1 MSFTNTEYQH
11 FIPQFI
17 LKNYS
22 YPFKCPNAE
31 QKGKKKCKCKHEK
44 NKYPGDPVVNCIS
57 LNPPPFQLES
67 FSVKRIFGASNMYN
81 DPAQTTS
88 DKQRRIEAM
97 FSKMESQ
104 ASILFRRIVK
114 THEAGD
120 TTVTLN
126 RTDLDFIRKF
136 LFLLKYRGSTFHQTF
151 YRDTIDDYPFNDR
164 ELLFDY
170 MRERNF
176 SSPRDVWYHNLETII
191 HLEMDPERK
200 WLQTLPQKMFP
211 TDALWCTNH
220 VGNYYMAICTPS
232 EVADEFILTENC
244 YNVFEGLSTFAVD
257 KATGQVAG
265 GTQAAFHEF
274 APISPRLMIVL
285 RNLALPNSED
295 PDWRVVQDRQNLF
308 WATFGE
314 LYGPDSKSLLD
325 DLSIKQC
332 RCSFSEIVNGKARAA
347 AGFDGK
353 YRPDDT
359 FCFTYFPIRNDHV
372 RIINNMFLDNAYKS
386 SVIAYRNQ
394 DNLKGILESYVS
406 GPCDIHKVLKDDW
419 DNRYAFLRGLE
430 TLTKLLGSQKPLVWR
445 RVKAYETPA
454 TQNFTKK
461 DIEFRRMTQQRIM
474 KDGTHNDQMT
484 TFVKLCEEL
493 GRKSMLDQDIAQAG
507 KMVRFQRAVEA
518 LSIGC
523 DEMVQRRNRIV
534 ISKIFKA
541 TYCSRYWLYL
551 KLFRKAHCGDR
562 DGTQDVIDL
571 FVNKD
576 IREGPEDIFVQ
587 ASQLYDENTLND
599 LMETTVFNDIS
610 IRKSEIEDLWVKAFD
625 NRSISFHM
633 LLHYIIFS
641 RPGKI
646 RDCGIPDVERL
657 AKQVEHSFHERG
669 IQGRLIHFPF
679 ANDDKNLELMV
690 RVHVRSNFNAAMAGK
705 AKDSILRELKDI
717 LFRLTFPTPP
727 LD

>member
-1 MSFTNTEYQH
+1 
-11 FIPQFI
+11 
-17 LKNYS
+17 
-22 YPFKCPNAE
+22 
-31 QKGKKKCKCKHEK
+31 
-44 NKYPGDPVVNCIS
+44 
-57 LNPPPFQLES
+57 
-67 FSVKRIFGASNMYN
+67 MYN

-114 THEAGD
+114 THEAGEP
-120 TTVTLN
+120 TVTLN
-126 RTDLDFIRKF
+126 RTELDFIRKF

-151 YRDTIDDYPFNDR
+151 YRDTIDDYTFNDR

-191 HLEMDPERK
+191 NLEMDPERK

-295 PDWRVVQDRQNLF
+295 PDWRVVQERQNLF

-314 LYGPDSKSLLD
+314 LYGPDSKSILD

-332 RCSFSEIVNGKARAA
+332 RCSFAEIVNGKARAA

-372 RIINNMFLDNAYKS
+372 RIINNMFLDNAYKA

-430 TLTKLLGSQKPLVWR
+430 TLTKLLGSQEPLVWR
-445 RVKAYETPA
+445 SVKAYETPA

-484 TFVKLCEEL
+484 TFVELCEKL
-493 GRKSMLDQDIAQAG
+493 GKHTAGTEMERKM
-507 KMVRFQRAVEA
+507 
-518 LSIGC
+518 
-523 DEMVQRRNRIV
+523 
-534 ISKIFKA
+534 
-541 TYCSRYWLYL
+541 
-551 KLFRKAHCGDR
+551 
-562 DGTQDVIDL
+562 
-571 FVNKD
+571 
-576 IREGPEDIFVQ
+576 
-587 ASQLYDENTLND
+587 
-599 LMETTVFNDIS
+599 
-610 IRKSEIEDLWVKAFD
+610 
-625 NRSISFHM
+625 
-633 LLHYIIFS
+633 
-641 RPGKI
+641 
-646 RDCGIPDVERL
+646 
-657 AKQVEHSFHERG
+657 
-669 IQGRLIHFPF
+669 
-679 ANDDKNLELMV
+679 
-690 RVHVRSNFNAAMAGK
+690 
-705 AKDSILRELKDI
+705 
-717 LFRLTFPTPP
+717 
-727 LD
+727 